1 MSSPRGSRRAFPV
14 WWSGSGSRWGLVRH
28 GIPGNAYLEESVQAL
43 LRRTGAAC
51 HVRFPPP
58 VPRIDRPALLATF
71 TPDEITLLVV
81 DDEED
86 VVEVVSHF
94 LRQEGFNVLT
104 AYDGVASIEKAQQ
117 DVDAIVLDVMLP
129 GMSGFEVCR
138 QLRSRV
144 ETETIPILFL
154 TAKAEEIV
162 QGEGLMIGADGYLV
176 KPVAPSVVLANVRAI
191 LRRAGSEESRTL
203 NVRGLMIYEDE
214 YRATLDSKDLG
225 LTLTEFELLRYL
237 VRHPRKAFTRQ
248 QLLETIW
255 KDAMMVTERTV
266 DAHIKNL
273 REKLGDFAKHIQTVR
288 GVGYRFV
295 EEETAEA

>member
-1 MSSPRGSRRAFPV
+1 M
-14 WWSGSGSRWGLVRH
+14 
-28 GIPGNAYLEESVQAL
+28 
-43 LRRTGAAC
+43 
-51 HVRFPPP
+51 
-58 VPRIDRPALLATF
+58 ATL
-71 TPDEITLLVV
+71 TPSEITILVV

-86 VVEVVSHF
+86 VVEIISHF

-104 AYDGVASIEKAQQ
+104 AYDGEEALDKATQ
-117 DVDAIVLDVMLP
+117 DVDLLVLDVMLP
-129 GMSGFEVCR
+129 GLDGFEVAR
-138 QLRSRV
+138 RLRGRV

-154 TAKAEEIV
+154 TAKVEEEDQI
-162 QGEGLMIGADGYLV
+162 EGLMAGGDAYLT
-176 KPVAPSVVLANVRAI
+176 KPVSPQVVLANARAI
-191 LRRAGSEESRTL
+191 LRRTGTEESHILTVNDL
-203 NVRGLMIYEDE
+203 TIYEDE
-214 YRATLDSKDLG
+214 YRATLHGEDLG

-273 REKLGDFAKHIQTVR
+273 REKLGEFARHIQTVR

-295 EEETAEA
+295 EEATEEEEA

>member
-1 MSSPRGSRRAFPV
+1 M
-14 WWSGSGSRWGLVRH
+14 
-28 GIPGNAYLEESVQAL
+28 
-43 LRRTGAAC
+43 
-51 HVRFPPP
+51 
-58 VPRIDRPALLATF
+58 ATS
-71 TPDEITLLVV
+71 TAQEITILVV

-86 VVEVVSHF
+86 VVEIISHF
-94 LRQEGFNVLT
+94 LREEGYTVLT
-104 AYDGVASIEKAQQ
+104 AHDADEALSKAGP
-117 DVDAIVLDVMLP
+117 DIDAIVLDVMLP
-129 GMSGFEVCR
+129 GMSGFEIAKR
-138 QLRSRV
+138 LRGRV

-154 TAKAEEIV
+154 TAKTEESD
-162 QGEGLMIGADGYLV
+162 QLEGLEAGGDTYLK
-176 KPVAPSVVLANVRAI
+176 KPVSPQVVLANIRAV
-191 LRRAGSEESRTL
+191 LRRTGTEESKTL
-203 NVRGLMIYEDE
+203 SVAGLTIYEDE
-214 YRATLDSKDLG
+214 YRATLEGDDLG

-295 EEETAEA
+295 EEATAEEA